1 MPKDTVPDVVIQRL
15 PLYLR
20 SLSYIAEHGQSVV
33 SSAELGD
40 WVGVSSAQIRKDLSF
55 FGEFGKQGTGYDV
68 AYLRQQL
75 LRILQV
81 DRDWNVVLVGAG
93 ALGHALVNYRT
104 FERWNLHVV
113 AVFDNDTAKVGQ
125 PIGDLQVQP
134 MQEMC
139 ETICSR
145 HAEIG
150 ILAIPAESAQVV
162 AEELATCGVRG
173 ILNYAPITLT
183 MRPGIH
189 VVYIDPVASLQSMT
203 YYL

>member
-68 AYLRQQL
+68 ATCGSSCCASAGGPGLEC
-75 LRILQV
+75 
-81 DRDWNVVLVGAG
+81 GAG
-93 ALGHALVNYRT
+93 GGGRSGARPGQLSHLRALESARGGGVRQCH
-104 FERWNLHVV
+104 
-113 AVFDNDTAKVGQ
+113 AKVGQ

-139 ETICSR
+139 ERSA
-145 HAEIG
+145 HAMPRSHPG
-150 ILAIPAESAQVV
+150 HPGGKRQVV

-173 ILNYAPITLT
+173 ISTMRHHPT
-183 MRPGIH
+183 MRPAFTWSISTRW
-189 VVYIDPVASLQSMT
+189 PACRA
-203 YYL
+203 